1 MSGEKV
7 TGSRQQTA
15 WKSKTALM
23 LLLSLIATVMF
34 SMGAFAADAVPS
46 PDGGR
51 DNGSGGGNNGQ
62 LTQRDWGWRDICQG
76 YRMYFEDENGSV
88 CQSAID
94 ILWSDP
100 NNLYTEG
107 LLTTLNSGSA
117 EIRIPF
123 SAVQA
128 YLPGLNPPVYNGQP
142 WGQELDAWFENNDG
156 AVSSAQAGGGDHV
169 IDVLYIFKNYT
180 GDNVSE
186 LYKNYHD
193 DKARLVV
200 ESVYWIS
207 PVGRG
212 GRYLTNGIQIYSQD
226 ASQAGYYYGTVKE
239 LADVIGGQAYKFSEK
254 NWWTID
260 ENDPPEVD
268 FDDPETPAYANYGG
282 NYTGQLT
289 NYTFVTALFTPY
301 KDEFS
306 GFTLPEHIYDSNST
320 ITGLYTYS
328 EIQQWQAGYGM
339 HIIRCDNAK
348 EQWYTYKTPSG
359 LSGGSPGAAPQ
370 MPNPLGLTDEAR
382 PITIVKYYEYRT
394 TENGKPSYKK
404 AAGPFTR
411 KQVCRI
417 ISVQDELDAG
427 WSLDSYFVSN
437 YQGTPQTWDKFK
449 ATSKK
454 WPKGSSPKT
463 ITVPD
468 RYDTLYVRLI
478 QDKEPE
484 NPEPEDEGDAVEMIL
499 YESEISKAFVSNKI
513 KKNTMD
519 DANKPEIKINW
530 TIPDDYSGEC
540 YNDEHDV
547 PDIDPKTGK
556 ATGTTHKEGG
566 SHPHSTGQ
574 FNDKSLQFNLKFK
587 EDELNSYG
595 KIIATKN
602 DPFKY
607 KLIKNGSEE
616 LDISDVTSAS
626 EDDSKFKDFGLKY
639 VIWRGEDQPTV
650 QNYATQLSNGGGDK
664 IKQTAADSSKIS
676 KLLETTAQNQDQGKR
691 KDSQDVEVKDRYYG
705 GDKDSSHHLKM
716 TFYVDPDNGDF
727 TLQKTCDTDRH
738 CSDHVTTVDV
748 SNLKYNF
755 DGNVTVFYYND
766 EETPVADQDKMPP
779 LSNPSGGTPAFIKDY
794 DTAEFYPYVQ
804 MSYQT
809 TNEISDTGVNSN
821 GGGVVYVLSSYK
833 RYVKAGAT
841 LRLQWFRQNYSGT
854 SYNMLVKSDQW
865 STHAT
870 ALDKYGKNIVLPGGA
885 IFMLTTNGSGSGAL
899 GGYLEIEAWY
909 PDTIPEYQSGMVH
922 YDSKWTGTNG
932 ADEFNAL
939 VDGAVNALSN
949 NEVVMRVAAGQ
960 SSDAQ
965 HGTIVKPGT
974 SLAGLSAKGVKA
986 SSDTKYYLTGDAQA
1000 ANSKYNTAAGGITI
1014 NEDIDIIA
1022 KPDGQVKVGSQTLK
1036 KNQGKDSIQTT
1047 SNEGRAEKATGLIQS
1062 VLQALSRNKG
1072 NDKMT
1077 TFGSY
1082 WAKDDGAWYN
1092 ESFGFRI
1099 NHYKAVIYV
1108 GIPNNITVRGTSGVQ
1123 AVLDPN
1129 LCPTSTGTKDKFSKV
1144 NTAQFYVYLKNS
1156 QIGTFNGQ
1164 TISIPTDQL
1173 MSQQPF
1179 YIPNT
1184 TVQDN
1189 D

>member
-1 MSGEKV
+1 MVNK
-7 TGSRQQTA
+7 SRETFQLKLKASLMLIFQIIM
-15 WKSKTALM
+15 ALM
-23 LLLSLIATVMF
+23 F
-34 SMGAFAADAVPS
+34 SISAFAADTTPS

-51 DNGSGGGNNGQ
+51 DNGSGTGNNGQ
-62 LTQRDWGWRDICQG
+62 LTQRDWGWHQTCQG
-76 YRMYFEDENGSV
+76 YRMYFEDESGAV
-88 CQSAID
+88 CSPAID
-94 ILWSDP
+94 ILWSSAS
-100 NNLYTEG
+100 NLYTEG

-117 EIRIPF
+117 EIKVLYDDV
-123 SAVQA
+123 AA
-128 YLPGLNPPVYNGQP
+128 YLPGLNPPVVNGNG
-142 WGQELDAWFENNDG
+142 WGQELDAWFE
-156 AVSSAQAGGGDHV
+156 QGGGVIQQTDQDHV
-169 IDVLYIFKNYT
+169 VDILYIFKT
-180 GDNVSE
+180 KTSANVSE
-186 LYKNYHD
+186 IYKNYHD

-212 GRYLTNGIQIYSQD
+212 GRYLTSGIQIYSQD

-239 LADVIGGQAYKFSEK
+239 LADVIGGQAYKFVDK

-260 ENDPPEVD
+260 ENDPPEVNY
-268 FDDPETPAYANYGG
+268 DDPETPAYAEYGG

-301 KDEFS
+301 EDEFS

-328 EIQQWQAGYGM
+328 EILQWQAGYGM

-359 LSGGSPGAAPQ
+359 LSGGSPGPAPE

-382 PITIVKYYEYRT
+382 PITIIKYYEYRT
-394 TENGKPSYKK
+394 IEDGKPSYKR
-404 AAGPFTR
+404 AADPKIR
-411 KQVCRI
+411 KQICRI

-427 WSLDSYFVSN
+427 WSLDSYFVN
-437 YQGTPQTWDKFK
+437 TYQGVPLTWDKFK
-449 ATSKK
+449 ANKK
-454 WPKGSSPKT
+454 KNPKGFSPKT
-463 ITVPD
+463 IAVPD
-468 RYDTLYVRLI
+468 AYNTLYVRLI

-499 YESEISKAFVSNKI
+499 YESEIQKAYVSNKI
-513 KKNTMD
+513 KGNTMD
-519 DANKPEIKINW
+519 DQNKPEIKINW
-530 TIPDDYSGEC
+530 TIPDDYSGNC
-540 YNDEHDV
+540 YKDPDEEKTREDGSPYIV
-547 PDIDPKTGK
+547 PGDW
-556 ATGTTHKEGG
+556 H
-566 SHPHSTGQ
+566 SHSTGQ

-587 EDELNSYG
+587 EDELNSYD

-607 KLIKNGSEE
+607 KLIKNGSEK
-616 LDISDVTSAS
+616 LDIGDVTSVS

-650 QNYATQLSNGGGDK
+650 QNYATGLSNGAGEG

-727 TLQKTCDTDRH
+727 TLQKTCSNNQ
-738 CSDHVTTVDV
+738 CSDHETTVDV

-766 EETPVADQDKMPP
+766 EETPAADQDKMPP
-779 LSNPSGGTPAFIKDY
+779 LSNPSGGAPKFKKDY

-809 TNEISDTGVNSN
+809 TNEISDTGVNNN

-841 LRLQWFRQNYSGT
+841 LRLQWFPQNYSGT
-854 SYNMLVKSDQW
+854 DYNMLVKSDQW

-870 ALDKYGKNIVLPGGA
+870 AIEKYGKNIVLPGGA

-899 GGYLEIEAWY
+899 GGYLEMEAWY

-922 YDSKWTGTNG
+922 YDSKWTGNNG
-932 ADEFNAL
+932 EDEFNAL
-939 VDGAVNALSN
+939 VDGAVGALSN
-949 NEVVMRVAAGQ
+949 NEVVMRVAAGK

-974 SLAGLSAKGVKA
+974 SLSGLSAKGVKA
-986 SSDTKYYLTGDAQA
+986 SSDTKYYLTGDASA
-1000 ANSKYNTAAGGITI
+1000 ANSKYNTAAVGITI

-1022 KPDGQVKVGSQTLK
+1022 KPDGKVKVGSFELK
-1036 KNQGKDSIQTT
+1036 KNQGKDSISTT
-1047 SNEGRAEKATGLIQS
+1047 SNEGRAEKATGMIQATLS
-1062 VLQALSRNKG
+1062 ALNRNKG

-1077 TFGSY
+1077 TFGNY
-1082 WAKDDGAWYN
+1082 WAKEDGAWYN
-1092 ESFGFRI
+1092 EQFGFRI
-1099 NHYKAVIYV
+1099 NHYKAIIYV
-1108 GIPNNITVRGTSGVQ
+1108 GIPNNITVSGTSGVQ

-1129 LCPTSTGTKDKFSKV
+1129 LCPQSSGTKDKFSKV
-1144 NTAQFYVYLKNS
+1144 NTAQFHVYLKN
-1156 QIGTFNGQ
+1156 QMIGTFDGDNVN
-1164 TISIPTDQL
+1164 IPTQTL
-1173 MSQQPF
+1173 MTQQPF

>member
-1 MSGEKV
+1 
-7 TGSRQQTA
+7 
-15 WKSKTALM
+15 M
-23 LLLSLIATVMF
+23 LLFQITVTILF
-34 SMGAFAADAVPS
+34 SVSAFAAEVPPS

-51 DNGSGGGNNGQ
+51 DNGSGGGTNGQ
-62 LTQRDWGWRDICQG
+62 LTQRDWGWHDVCQG

-88 CQSAID
+88 CSSAID

-128 YLPGLNPPVYNGQP
+128 LLPGLNPPVYNGQP
-142 WGQELDAWFENNDG
+142 WGQELDAWFE
-156 AVSSAQAGGGDHV
+156 QGGGTVQQTDQDHV
-169 IDVLYIFKNYT
+169 IDVLAIFKAYT
-180 GDNVSE
+180 GDNISKI
-186 LYKNYHD
+186 YKNYHD

-200 ESVYWIS
+200 ESVYWIA

-212 GRYLTNGIQIYSQD
+212 GRYVTSGRQIYEQD

-254 NWWTID
+254 NWWTAD

-268 FDDPETPAYANYGG
+268 YDDPETPAYAEYGG

-328 EIQQWQAGYGM
+328 EITQWQAGYGM

-359 LSGGSPGAAPQ
+359 KSGGSPGAAPE

-417 ISVQDELDAG
+417 ISVQNELDAG
-427 WSLDSYFVSN
+427 WSLDSYFVN
-437 YQGTPQTWDKFK
+437 TYQGMPLTWDKFK
-449 ATSKK
+449 VSQKK

-463 ITVPD
+463 ITVQD

-478 QDKEPE
+478 QDKKPE
-484 NPEPEDEGDAVEMIL
+484 TPEPEDEGDAVEMVL
-499 YESEISKAFVSNKI
+499 YESEIQKAYVSNKI
-513 KKNTMD
+513 KGNTMD
-519 DANKPEIKINW
+519 DQNKPEIKINW

-540 YNDEHDV
+540 YKDPDDEKTREDGSKYTV
-547 PDIDPKTGK
+547 PGEQ
-556 ATGTTHKEGG
+556 H
-566 SHPHSTGQ
+566 SHSTGQ

-587 EDELNSYG
+587 EDELNSYD

-607 KLIKNGSEE
+607 KLIKNGSEK
-616 LDISDVTSAS
+616 LDIGDVTSAS

-650 QNYATQLSNGGGDK
+650 QNYATGLPNGAGEK

-755 DGNVTVFYYND
+755 DGSVTVFYYND
-766 EETPVADQDKMPP
+766 EETPAADRNKQSLASPAGD
-779 LSNPSGGTPAFIKDY
+779 GTPYNTKKGEY

-809 TNEISDTGVNSN
+809 TDEISDTGVNNN

-833 RYVKAGAT
+833 RYVNAQAT
-841 LRLQWFRQNYSGT
+841 MRIKWNRQNYSGT
-854 SYNMLVKSDQW
+854 DYNMLVKSDQW

-870 ALDKYGKNIVLPGGA
+870 AIEKYGKNIVLPGGA

-899 GGYLEIEAWY
+899 GGYLEMEAWY

-922 YDSKWTGTNG
+922 YDSRWTGTNG
-932 ADEFNAL
+932 AAEFGKLVTAAANAL
-939 VDGAVNALSN
+939 KE
-949 NEVVMRVAAGQ
+949 NEVVMRVQAGKQ
-960 SSDAQ
+960 GDAQ

-986 SSDTKYYLTGDAQA
+986 SSDTKYYLTGDASA
-1000 ANSKYNTAAGGITI
+1000 ANSKYNTAAGGLTVD
-1014 NEDIDIIA
+1014 EDIDIIA
-1022 KPDGQVKVGSQTLK
+1022 KPDGKVEIIGGPTLN
-1036 KNQGKDSIQTT
+1036 KNQGVNQISAQ
-1047 SNEGRAEKATGLIQS
+1047 SNAGRAEKSTRLIQS
-1062 VLQALSRNKG
+1062 MLQALSRNKG

-1082 WAKDDGAWYN
+1082 WAREDGAWYN

-1099 NHYKAVIYV
+1099 NHYKAIIYV
-1108 GIPNNITVRGTSGVQ
+1108 GIPNNITVSGTSGVQ

-1129 LCPTSTGTKDKFSKV
+1129 LCPQSSGTKDKFSKV
-1144 NTAQFYVYLKNS
+1144 NTAQFYVYLKNP
-1156 QIGTFNGQ
+1156 QIGTFVGMPV
-1164 TISIPTDQL
+1164 SIPTNQL
-1173 MSQQPF
+1173 MKQQPF

>member
-1 MSGEKV
+1 M
-7 TGSRQQTA
+7 
-15 WKSKTALM
+15 
-23 LLLSLIATVMF
+23 IAVMF
-34 SMGAFAADAVPS
+34 SISAFAADTTPS

-51 DNGSGGGNNGQ
+51 DDGWGTGNNTG
-62 LTQRDWGWRDICQG
+62 LTQRDWGWYDICQG
-76 YRMYFEDENGSV
+76 YRMYFEDENGHTCSE
-88 CQSAID
+88 AID

-100 NNLYTEG
+100 ENLAEMG
-107 LLTTLNSGSA
+107 LQTTLNA
-117 EIRIPF
+117 RTVQTYIQID
-123 SAVQA
+123 AVRDL
-128 YLPGLNPPVYNGQP
+128 LPGLNPPVYNGQP
-142 WGQELDAWFENNDG
+142 WGQELDAWFEQGDG
-156 AVSSAQAGGGDHV
+156 ALQSMTNGAGDHV
-169 IDVLYIFKNYT
+169 IDVLAIFKKYT

-212 GRYLTNGIQIYSQD
+212 GRYLTSGIQIYSQD

-239 LADVIGGQAYKFSEK
+239 LAQVIGAQAFKFVDK
-254 NWWTID
+254 NWWSID
-260 ENDPPEVD
+260 YDPENTLPPEVD
-268 FDDPETPAYANYGG
+268 YDDPETPAYANYGG

-301 KDEFS
+301 EDEFS

-359 LSGGSPGAAPQ
+359 LSGGSPGPAPE

-382 PITIVKYYEYRT
+382 PITIIKYYEYRT
-394 TENGKPSYKK
+394 IEDGKPSYKR
-404 AAGPFTR
+404 AADPKIR
-411 KQVCRI
+411 KQICRI

-427 WSLDSYFVSN
+427 WSLDSYFVN
-437 YQGTPQTWDKFK
+437 TFQGVPLTWDKFK
-449 ATSKK
+449 ATQKK
-454 WPKGSSPKT
+454 WPKGASPKT
-463 ITVPD
+463 ITVPNV
-468 RYDTLYVRLI
+468 YNTLYVRLI

-499 YESEISKAFVSNKI
+499 YESEIQKAYVSNKI
-513 KKNTMD
+513 KGNTMD
-519 DANKPEIKINW
+519 DQNKPEIKINW

-540 YNDEHDV
+540 YNDEHPV
-547 PDIDPKTGK
+547 PDIDPDTGEVIGQH
-556 ATGTTHKEGG
+556 TEGS
-566 SHPHSTGQ
+566 SHPHNSTQ

-587 EDELNSYG
+587 EDELNSYD

-607 KLIKNGSEE
+607 KLIENGSEK
-616 LDISDVTSAS
+616 LDIGDVTSVS

-650 QNYATQLSNGGGDK
+650 QNYATGLSNGAGEG

-705 GDKDSSHHLKM
+705 GDKDSGHHLKM

-727 TLQKTCDTDRH
+727 TLQKTCDTDHH
-738 CSDHVTTVDV
+738 CDDHVTTVDV

-766 EETPVADQDKMPP
+766 EETPVANQHKVPP
-779 LSNPSGGTPAFIKDY
+779 LTNPSGGIPAFKKDY

-809 TNEISDTGVNSN
+809 IGEISDTGVNSN

-833 RYVKAGAT
+833 RYVNAGAT
-841 LRLQWFRQNYSGT
+841 IRLQWFPQNYSGT
-854 SYNMLVKSDQW
+854 DYNMLVKSDQW

-870 ALDKYGKNIVLPGGA
+870 AIEKYGKNIVLPGGA

-899 GGYLEIEAWY
+899 GGYLEMEAWY

-922 YDSKWTGTNG
+922 YDGKWTGTNG
-932 ADEFNAL
+932 ADEFSAL
-939 VDGAVNALSN
+939 VTGAVNALSN
-949 NEVVMRVAAGQ
+949 NEVVMRVQAGQ
-960 SSDAQ
+960 QRDAQ
-965 HGTIVKPGT
+965 SGTIVKPGT
-974 SLAGLSAKGVKA
+974 QLSGLSANGVKA
-986 SSDTKYYLTGDAQA
+986 SSDTKYYLTGDASA
-1000 ANSKYNTAAGGITI
+1000 ANSRYNTAAGGITI

-1022 KPDGQVKVGSQTLK
+1022 KPDGTVKVGSFNLK
-1036 KNQGKDSIQTT
+1036 KNQGKDSISAT
-1047 SNEGRAEKATGLIQS
+1047 SNEGKAEKATGMIQA
-1062 VLQALSRNKG
+1062 VLSALNRNKG

-1082 WAKDDGAWYN
+1082 WAKEDGAWYN

-1099 NHYKAVIYV
+1099 NHYKAIIYV
-1108 GIPNNITVRGTSGVQ
+1108 GIPNNITVSGTSGVQ

-1129 LCPTSTGTKDKFSKV
+1129 LCPQSSGTKDKFSKV
-1144 NTAQFYVYLKNS
+1144 NTAQFYVYLNNAR
-1156 QIGTFNGQ
+1156 IGTFNGQ
-1164 TISIPTDQL
+1164 PINIPTQTL
-1173 MSQQPF
+1173 MTQQPF

>member
-1 MSGEKV
+1 MANK
-7 TGSRQQTA
+7 SRETFQ
-15 WKSKTALM
+15 WKLKTSLM
-23 LLLSLIATVMF
+23 MIFQIFIAFTF
-34 SMGAFAADAVPS
+34 SMQAFATDAVPS

-51 DNGSGGGNNGQ
+51 DNGSGTGNNGQ
-62 LTQRDWGWRDICQG
+62 LTQRDWGWHDVCQG

-88 CQSAID
+88 CSSAID

-117 EIRIPF
+117 EIRINYNVV
-123 SAVQA
+123 AA
-128 YLPGLNPPVYNGQP
+128 YLPGLNPPVVNGNG
-142 WGQELDAWFENNDG
+142 WGQELDAWFEN
-156 AVSSAQAGGGDHV
+156 GGGPVQEIMGGAADHV
-169 IDVLYIFKNYT
+169 VDVLYIFKNFT

-200 ESVYWIS
+200 ESVYWIA

-212 GRYLTNGIQIYSQD
+212 GKYITSGMQIYNQD
-226 ASQAGYYYGTVKE
+226 ASQAGYIYGTVKE
-239 LADVIGGQAYKFSEK
+239 LADEIGAQSYKFVSK
-254 NWWTID
+254 DWQTWD
-260 ENDPPEVD
+260 EDSEVD
-268 FDDPETPAYANYGG
+268 YDDPETPAYAEYGG

-382 PITIVKYYEYRT
+382 PITIIKYYEYRT
-394 TENGKPSYKK
+394 TENGKPSYKRATDPK
-404 AAGPFTR
+404 VR
-411 KQVCRI
+411 EQVCRI

-427 WSLDSYFVSN
+427 WSLDSYFVN
-437 YQGTPQTWDKFK
+437 TYQGMPLTWDKFK
-449 ATSKK
+449 ISQKK
-454 WPKGSSPKT
+454 NPKGFSPKT
-463 ITVPD
+463 IAVPD
-468 RYDTLYVRLI
+468 KYNTLYVRLI
-478 QDKEPE
+478 KDKKPE

-513 KKNTMD
+513 KGNTMD
-519 DANKPEIKINW
+519 DVNKPEIKINW
-530 TIPDDYSGEC
+530 TIPDDYSGNC
-540 YNDEHDV
+540 YQDPDDIKTREDGSTYPV
-547 PDIDPKTGK
+547 PGDW
-556 ATGTTHKEGG
+556 H
-566 SHPHSTGQ
+566 SHSTGQ
-574 FNDKSLQFNLKFK
+574 FNDKNLQFNLKFK
-587 EDELNSYG
+587 EDELKSYE

-607 KLIKNGSEE
+607 KLIKDGSEK

-626 EDDSKFKDFGLKY
+626 EDDNKFKDFGLKY

-650 QNYATQLSNGGGDK
+650 QNYATQLSNGAGEE

-727 TLQKTCDTDRH
+727 TLQKTCSNNKH
-738 CSDHVTTVDV
+738 SDHSTTVNVD
-748 SNLKYNF
+748 NLKYNF

-766 EETPVADQDKMPP
+766 EETPVKDQNKK
-779 LSNPSGGTPAFIKDY
+779 PSASPAGDGTPAINQDY

-833 RYVKAGAT
+833 RYVNAAAT
-841 LRLQWFRQNYSGT
+841 MRIKWNRQNYSGT

-870 ALDKYGKNIVLPGGA
+870 AIEKYGKNIVLPGGA

-899 GGYLEIEAWY
+899 GGYLEMEAWY

-922 YDSKWTGTNG
+922 YDGKWTGTNG
-932 ADEFNAL
+932 ADEFSAL
-939 VDGAVNALSN
+939 VDGAVRALSN
-949 NEVVMRVAAGQ
+949 NEVVMRVAAGK
-960 SSDAQ
+960 SSNAQ

-974 SLAGLSAKGVKA
+974 SLSGLGSKGVKA
-986 SSDTKYYLTGDAQA
+986 SSDTKYYLTGDASA

-1014 NEDIDIIA
+1014 DEDIDIIA
-1022 KPDGQVKVGSQTLK
+1022 KPDGQVKVGSLTLK
-1036 KNQGKDSIQTT
+1036 KNQGKDSIQAT
-1047 SNEGRAEKATGLIQS
+1047 SNEGRAEKSTGLIQS
-1062 VLQALSRNKG
+1062 VLTALSRNKG

-1099 NHYKAVIYV
+1099 NHYKAIIYV
-1108 GIPNNITVRGTSGVQ
+1108 GIPNNITVSGTSGVQ

-1129 LCPTSTGTKDKFSKV
+1129 LCPQSSGTKDKFNKV
-1144 NTAQFYVYLKNS
+1144 NTAQFYVYLKKA
-1156 QIGTFNGQ
+1156 QIGTFVGRPV
-1164 TISIPTDQL
+1164 SIPTDQL